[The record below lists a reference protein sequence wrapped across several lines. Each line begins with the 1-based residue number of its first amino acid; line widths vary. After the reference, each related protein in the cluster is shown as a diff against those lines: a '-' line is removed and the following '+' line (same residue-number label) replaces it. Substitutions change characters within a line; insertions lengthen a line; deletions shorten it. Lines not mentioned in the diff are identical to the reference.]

1 MAERFYH
8 INTADRFKSVFINQ
22 ALDQIGFLLP
32 DARNVISRYQ
42 EFLFPPRPQP
52 PPQKTYQEIRKE
64 RGKPLE
70 ASCILVGSSITR
82 KVIRGE
88 RIREEDKEQ
97 YRHIFSVASRELSRS
112 SDMNDAM
119 DEISADW
126 LAASIDGIIVISRL
140 LHIERYT
147 IAN

>member
-1 MAERFYH
+1 MPERFYH
-8 INTADRFKSVFINQ
+8 INTADRFKGVYIDQ
-22 ALDQIGFLLP
+22 ALDRIGFLLP
-32 DARNVISRYQ
+32 DVKNVISRYQ

-70 ASCILVGSSITR
+70 ASCILVGSSITK

-97 YRHIFSVASRELSRS
+97 YRDSFLTASRELSRS
-112 SDMNDAM
+112 QNMDDAM

-126 LAASIDGIIVISRL
+126 LAESIDGIIVIARL
-140 LHIERYT
+140 LHIEGYT
-147 IAN
+147 IAS